1 MKKFTNYGK
10 ANLMVYSFEIENNY
24 LLDLK
29 YAYKTHFL
37 TNIFIFVQ
45 VRGEGIKIKPLYEP

>member
-1 MKKFTNYGK
+1 MIKSILWSISLK
-10 ANLMVYSFEIENNY
+10 IENNS

-37 TNIFIFVQ
+37 DNIFIFVQ

>member
-1 MKKFTNYGK
+1 
-10 ANLMVYSFEIENNY
+10 MVKSILWFNPLKIENNS

-37 TNIFIFVQ
+37 VNIFIFVQ
-45 VRGEGIKIKPLYEP
+45 VRGEEIKIKPLYEP

>member
-1 MKKFTNYGK
+1 MIKSILWFISLK
-10 ANLMVYSFEIENNY
+10 IENNS

-29 YAYKTHFL
+29 CAYKTHFL

-45 VRGEGIKIKPLYEP
+45 VGDEGIKIKHLYEP

>member
-1 MKKFTNYGK
+1 
-10 ANLMVYSFEIENNY
+10 MVKPILWFIPLKIENNSI
-24 LLDLK
+24 LDLK

-45 VRGEGIKIKPLYEP
+45 MRGEEIKIKPLYEP

>member
-1 MKKFTNYGK
+1 MIKSILQFNPLK
-10 ANLMVYSFEIENNY
+10 IENNS

-29 YAYKTHFL
+29 CVYKTHFL
-37 TNIFIFVQ
+37 INIFIFVQ